1 MKQLTLQEIQAQSLE
16 ILQTVHDFCLANDI
30 RYSLAYGT
38 LIGAI
43 RHKGFIPWDDDIDII
58 IPRPDFDRFCRTFRA
73 PGLGLL
79 WEEDKNYYLSFCRV
93 FDTEK
98 TWCRSLLPVGKDY
111 KGGVW
116 IDVFPADGVSD
127 NFDEFS
133 ANIRQYKRTWMLQ
146 MRYRYARI
154 PVKDIVRTCGFKDR
168 CILLAIKASLQG
180 KRKLERI
187 NADMRDNA
195 RRIPYGETEHW
206 SQLCVLD
213 DGVRNY
219 QLCSDFEDTVDVPF
233 EERTFKAMKG
243 YDRFLRN
250 VYGDYM
256 QLPPEEQ
263 RQPKLGH
270 TALYWK
276 GNDK

>member
-1 MKQLTLQEIQAQSLE
+1 M
-16 ILQTVHDFCLANDI
+16 
-30 RYSLAYGT
+30 
-38 LIGAI
+38 
-43 RHKGFIPWDDDIDII
+43 
-58 IPRPDFDRFCRTFRA
+58 
-73 PGLGLL
+73 
-79 WEEDKNYYLSFCRV
+79 
-93 FDTEK
+93 
-98 TWCRSLLPVGKDY
+98 
-111 KGGVW
+111 
-116 IDVFPADGVSD
+116 
-127 NFDEFS
+127 
-133 ANIRQYKRTWMLQ
+133 
-146 MRYRYARI
+146 
-154 PVKDIVRTCGFKDR
+154 

-180 KRKLERI
+180 RKKLERI